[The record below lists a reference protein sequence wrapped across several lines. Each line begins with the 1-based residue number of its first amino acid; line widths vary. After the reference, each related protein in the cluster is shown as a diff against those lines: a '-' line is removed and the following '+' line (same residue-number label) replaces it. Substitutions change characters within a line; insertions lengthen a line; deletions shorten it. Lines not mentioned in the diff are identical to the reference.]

1 MQKRTD
7 ICILAMIIEKIEK
20 TKLRNDGK
28 LKNEP
33 EPPQIAPKGKIVF
46 NLPYEKAQPVC
57 CWQKDR
63 GETKSGQKVRNMLSI
78 ISRYPVTQYN
88 RMCALDFAVGER
100 TGLKRCNI

>member
-33 EPPQIAPKGKIVF
+33 EPPKWRRRERWFSTFLMKRRSLYVVGKRTA
-46 NLPYEKAQPVC
+46 E
-57 CWQKDR
+57 R
-63 GETKSGQKVRNMLSI
+63 QKVDK
-78 ISRYPVTQYN
+78 RYEICY
-88 RMCALDFAVGER
+88 
-100 TGLKRCNI
+100 K